1 MDESRKPSIEF
12 FVEGVPRTKGSSF
25 SFVNPKTG
33 KIVYV
38 HDNKHLKKWTAAVKF
53 TALEKKCQPRNGP
66 IWLMISY
73 VLPRP
78 KSHFNTIG
86 DIKEAAPVYPLS
98 KPDVDKME
106 RAILDSLTG
115 VAYCD
120 DSQVVH
126 VSHGKSYTQDFAE
139 VPGVRIR
146 VMYDPEFKEAQE
158 LTQMNLTIKGG
169 DDF

>member
-1 MDESRKPSIEF
+1 MEESRKPSIEF

-38 HDNKHLKKWTAAVKF
+38 HDNKNLKKWTSSVKF
-53 TALEKKCQPRNGP
+53 GALENKCSAVPGP
-66 IWLMISY
+66 IWLSICYIM
-73 VLPRP
+73 PRP
-78 KSHFNTIG
+78 KNHFSKDGYLKVN
-86 DIKEAAPVYPLS
+86 APEYPIIR
-98 KPDVDKME
+98 PDVDKME
-106 RAILDSLTG
+106 RAILDSLAG
-115 VAYCD
+115 VAYRN